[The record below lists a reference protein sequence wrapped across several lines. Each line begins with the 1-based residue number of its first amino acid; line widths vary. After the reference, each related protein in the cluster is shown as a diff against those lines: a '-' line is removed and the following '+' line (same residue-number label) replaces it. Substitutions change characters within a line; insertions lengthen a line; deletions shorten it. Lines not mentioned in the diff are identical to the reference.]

1 MTAPAP
7 GIGATFYGNLS
18 RDLDTPTGREVIAAC
33 DLVCLHTSA
42 DSTDVTSAALV
53 RSIGCA
59 RVWLAIPANYLS
71 RLDLDR
77 GRVAAIAEV
86 TRVAK
91 VARDANAELLELNGE
106 GASDGAKVGDW
117 TSAPRD
123 ATEAARL
130 ESLARELIG
139 AIRAVYPGAVGWT
152 SHDGTRS
159 FKIPRSH
166 LALVDLHS
174 PQHYPAQPGVVVDQR
189 ALEHRVAWSEG
200 QWDALAASGGCP
212 ADVAPYGGAWAAYGQ
227 AHGHSVAALVWGL
240 VQAPTARLW
249 ACPSSWSPEAVTALT
264 YARRMRAAVGTG
276 HDAVARWQS
285 ARGITA
291 DGVIGPRTLASLA
304 SVPDP

>member
-1 MTAPAP
+1 MIAP
-7 GIGATFYGNLS
+7 GIGATFYGNLP
-18 RDLDTPTGREVIAAC
+18 RDLDTPEGREVIRAC
-33 DLVCLHTSA
+33 DLVCLHTAA

-53 RSIGCA
+53 RALGCP

-71 RLDLDR
+71 RMDAER
-77 GRVAAIAEV
+77 GRVAAIAEA

-91 VARDANAELLELNGE
+91 VARDAGVELLELNGE
-106 GASDGAKVGDW
+106 GASDGARVGDW

-123 ATEAARL
+123 AAEADRL
-130 ESLARELIG
+130 GSLARELVG

-159 FKIPRSH
+159 FRVPRSH

-174 PQHYPAQPGVVVDQR
+174 PQHYPAQSGVIVDQR

-212 ADVAPYGGAWAAYGQ
+212 ADVAPYGGAWSPYYQG
-227 AHGHSVAALVWGL
+227 HGHSVAALVWGL

-249 ACPSSWSPEAVTALT
+249 ACPSSWSPEAVQALT
-264 YARRMRAAVGTG
+264 LARRLRAAVGTG
-276 HDAVARWQS
+276 HDAVARWQT
-285 ARGITA
+285 AHGLVA
-291 DGVIGPRTLASLA
+291 DGVIGPQTLRSLA
-304 SVPDP
+304 SAL